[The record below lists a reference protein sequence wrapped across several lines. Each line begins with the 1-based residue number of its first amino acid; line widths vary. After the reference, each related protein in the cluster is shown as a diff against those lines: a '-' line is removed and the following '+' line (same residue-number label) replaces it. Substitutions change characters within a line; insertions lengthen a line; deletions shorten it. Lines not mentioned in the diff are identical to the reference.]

1 MTLTMTVVAMH
12 CGWLLELPHRLL
24 ELPHGLLDTWF
35 AASTPVVRGEQM
47 PPVEGWELQRLNEV
61 SQLLHHC
68 KCGLWHLVHH
78 GPGGPGIPWGCCMD
92 ACNPLLRRRPCQLL
106 RLLLLLLGLLLL
118 VHHGIPWG
126 CCMNACNH
134 LLCRRVRLLL
144 WPAAAAAAVVAG
156 AGRSGQK

>member
-68 KCGLWHLVHH
+68 KCGLWHLVHR

-92 ACNPLLRRRPCQLL
+92 ACNPLLRRRPCQVL
-106 RLLLLLLGLLLL
+106 RLLLLLLGLLL

-156 AGRSGQK
+156 AGRSGHK

>member
-1 MTLTMTVVAMH
+1 MEDIL
-12 CGWLLELPHRLL
+12 
-24 ELPHGLLDTWF
+24 
-35 AASTPVVRGEQM
+35 
-47 PPVEGWELQRLNEV
+47 
-61 SQLLHHC
+61 QLLHHC

-144 WPAAAAAAVVAG
+144 WLLLQLCRLWLRRRPCLLLRLLLLLLGLAAPG
-156 AGRSGQK
+156 KSSSWEMG

>member
-1 MTLTMTVVAMH
+1 MDA
-12 CGWLLELPHRLL
+12 CKPLLRRRPCQLLRLL
-24 ELPHGLLDTWF
+24 LLGLGLL
-35 AASTPVVRGEQM
+35 
-47 PPVEGWELQRLNEV
+47 
-61 SQLLHHC
+61 
-68 KCGLWHLVHH
+68 LVHH
-78 GPGGPGIPWGCCMD
+78 GILWGCCMD
-92 ACNPLLRRRPCQLL
+92 ACNHLLRRLLL

-144 WPAAAAAAVVAG
+144 WPAAAAAAG